1 MKKEKIL
8 KYIKVVITIA
18 IPCLFIWFLI
28 INPFIG
34 FKKNEKT
41 LEDAAK
47 KYYQLNDDKLPTGK
61 RLATVT
67 MKTLFDKEYITKDFY
82 IPYTNKPCSVSNSWV
97 KVKQTDSG
105 DYKYYT
111 YLECGVFKSKVDSSG
126 PTITLNG
133 DSEITIN
140 RGEEYK
146 ELGVKSLKDNTDGK
160 MDVSNVTIDSSNV
173 DTSKTGTYEVTYT
186 AFDSLKNK
194 TTVKRVVNVVQK
206 LNKTVQDATGESR
219 IYKGQYVDNY
229 IYFSGMLFRIIGLD
243 GNNVKIVS
251 ANDISSINYSAID
264 KWLDYFLEHVD
275 TNAKKILVKNNY
287 CYGTIGKEEINTD
300 VTCISKTKKRYAY
313 ILSNK
318 ELNESRDEREQS
330 YLFPVTMSWTA
341 ARSNEPCQDVPDED
355 SDGNA
360 STAWATK
367 SDFAPIAPNSQYLSL
382 DKDYNLGIR
391 PVLTLNGD
399 SLVKAGDGT
408 LENPYFLGEIKRGKV
423 DEYLNSRLSGEYLTY
438 SGFLWR
444 IMEVTND
451 QYVKVISE
459 EPISEELISYNTE
472 DDIKIY
478 NPSQKGNIG
487 YEINKK
493 ATDTINEQY
502 FVTWKVNV
510 PIYDKTAKFDEKKS
524 TKTYKV
530 KFAAPNM
537 YEMFTTVQ
545 SKYGYGYWLINSSNE
560 EYRKYAVSN
569 SGIVYYG
576 KLGNLFETYIRPVG
590 YLDKSIK
597 IVSGSGT
604 KNDPYKISK

>member
-111 YLECGVFKSKVDSSG
+111 YLECGVFKSKVDSNG

-206 LNKTVQDATGESR
+206 LNKTVQDESTENG
-219 IYKGQYVDNY
+219 IYKGNVLNNY
-229 IYFSGMLFRIIGLD
+229 LSFSGMLFRIIGLD
-243 GNNVKIVS
+243 GDDVKIVS
-251 ANDISSINYSAID
+251 ENDIASVNYGGIES
-264 KWLDYFLEHVD
+264 WLDYFYDHLADDSKKLIIENSYCTGTVPVD
-275 TNAKKILVKNNY
+275 N
-287 CYGTIGKEEINTD
+287 INSSTEC
-300 VTCISKTKKRYAY
+300 VAKTKKKKVY

-318 ELNESRDEREQS
+318 EINESRDANNDS
-330 YLFPVTMSWTA
+330 YLLSETINWTGITA
-341 ARSNEPCQDVPDED
+341 
-355 SDGNA
+355 SDTNA
-360 STAWATK
+360 WSTKYNFIPYESSTQFYGF
-367 SDFAPIAPNSQYLSL
+367 S
-382 DKDYNLGIR
+382 KDYNFAIR
-391 PVLTLNGD
+391 PVLTIKGS
-399 SLVKAGDGT
+399 SLIVDGLGTEEVPYRLKDIKTGKA
-408 LENPYFLGEIKRGKV
+408 
-423 DEYLNSRLSGEYLTY
+423 DEYINSRYSGEYITY
-438 SGFLWR
+438 SGQLWR
-444 IMEVTND
+444 IIETTTD
-451 QYVKVISE
+451 GYTKVITE
-459 EPISEELISYNTE
+459 TPIELIDNNKIKYETE
-472 DDIKIY
+472 DEIKLY
-478 NPSQKGNIG
+478 NPNQKGNIG
-487 YEINKK
+487 YIINKK
-493 ATDTINEQY
+493 TSDSINEKY
-502 FVTWKVNV
+502 FVTREISV
-510 PIYDKTAKFDEKKS
+510 PIYKDGAKYNGEVETKK
-524 TKTYKV
+524 YKV
-530 KFAAPNM
+530 KFSAPNM
-537 YEMFTTVQ
+537 YEMFSAPQVN
-545 SKYGYGYWLINSSNE
+545 SGKGYWLLNSSKTE
-560 EYRKYAVSN
+560 FRKYVYSN
-569 SGIVYYG
+569 IGIVMYDEELPDNY
-576 KLGNLFETYIRPVG
+576 EAYVRPTA
-590 YLDKSIK
+590 YLDRNVK

-604 KNDPYKISK
+604 REEPYKISK